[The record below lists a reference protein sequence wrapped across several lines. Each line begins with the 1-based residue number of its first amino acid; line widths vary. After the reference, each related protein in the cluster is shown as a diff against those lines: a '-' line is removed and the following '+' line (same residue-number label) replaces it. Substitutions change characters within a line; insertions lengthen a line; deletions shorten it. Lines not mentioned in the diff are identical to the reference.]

1 MPDRKLDPNAE
12 RNRVIRQR
20 NIALGLVLGFFV
32 MLFFAIT
39 VVKMKH
45 VKMPHKSPSAAASAS
60 AAAPAAMGGGMN
72 GQ

>member
-1 MPDRKLDPNAE
+1 MDPKFDPYAQ

-20 NIALGLVLGFFV
+20 NIALGLVLAFFV
-32 MLFFAIT
+32 VLFFAIT

-45 VKMPHKSPSAAASAS
+45 VKMPHRLPSTGT
-60 AAAPAAMGGGMN
+60 APVAGGMN